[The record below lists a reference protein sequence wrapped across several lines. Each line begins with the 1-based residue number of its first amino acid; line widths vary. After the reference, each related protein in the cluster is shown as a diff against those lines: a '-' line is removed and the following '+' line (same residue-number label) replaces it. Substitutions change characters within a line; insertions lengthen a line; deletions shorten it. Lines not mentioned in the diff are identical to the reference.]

1 MNNFVVK
8 MWRSGYPATWRADAI
23 MAFTQKYEDMVMEDR
38 DGKRP
43 LFRPKDFMAE
53 ERRLVK
59 QKKSRLWH
67 KCGSEEGVTA
77 GASLIICPTAGE
89 LVSKKMKDV
98 CKKFKAEH
106 NIDIKVYEGGG
117 LKICN
122 IAKSDPLSPSTCGKE
137 DSIPCTSGGGGVCRK
152 RCSAYRLECEE

>member
-53 ERRLVK
+53 ERRLAK
-59 QKKSRLWH
+59 QKKS
-67 KCGSEEGVTA
+67 
-77 GASLIICPTAGE
+77 
-89 LVSKKMKDV
+89 
-98 CKKFKAEH
+98 
-106 NIDIKVYEGGG
+106 
-117 LKICN
+117 
-122 IAKSDPLSPSTCGKE
+122 
-137 DSIPCTSGGGGVCRK
+137 
-152 RCSAYRLECEE
+152 

>member
-1 MNNFVVK
+1 MP
-8 MWRSGYPATWRADAI
+8 S
-23 MAFTQKYEDMVMEDR
+23 TQKYEDIVKEDR

-53 ERRLVK
+53 ERRLAK

-67 KCGSEEGVTA
+67 KSGSEEGVTA
-77 GASLIICPTAGE
+77 GAPLIICPMAGE

-106 NIDIKVYEGGG
+106 NIDVKVF
-117 LKICN
+117 
-122 IAKSDPLSPSTCGKE
+122 
-137 DSIPCTSGGGGVCRK
+137 
-152 RCSAYRLECEE
+152 